1 MRQLWIC
8 ALGLIAFA
16 VAGLPLHAQSPT
28 LSPPRTVSAPAAA
41 ADFLSGLQAPAAPPA
56 DLPWLWATSCTLTQ
70 CRALCT
76 CGGGCQ
82 SVCLSTNPC
91 QCTCKSTHVPP
102 LPCE

>member
-1 MRQLWIC
+1 MD
-8 ALGLIAFA
+8 G
-16 VAGLPLHAQSPT
+16 
-28 LSPPRTVSAPAAA
+28 
-41 ADFLSGLQAPAAPPA
+41 
-56 DLPWLWATSCTLTQ
+56 LPWLWATSCTPVQ

-102 LPCE
+102 LPCEF